1 MFSSVRERFISFADD
16 QRRERLDQC
25 VEIQLALNECLRV
38 AARKERKEQE
48 QQQKKQSN
56 SNTSRWNKF
65 SRSNEN
71 KVDSNNNNNNQ
82 IHNGDVND
90 NNNGSDEPKMKLEDT
105 KAGMRISRFYGWGL
119 VNPRAQA
126 AIAEMRENSNEW
138 QSMGQPTSNS
148 NTSSNSV
155 SKVVNENS
163 ISNGD
168 DATKTAMNDTKF
180 STTSSIEPNNKPS
193 STTST
198 TSHSVHCTR
207 ETHALYACKALALG
221 CGSDLMKMKNCF
233 VEQLGTTNPSSIH
246 YDSNDGGG
254 GESSLSSSSTKC
266 HLEQRK
272 VGDCIRKN
280 MNELNE
286 RLEKR
291 SS

>member
-1 MFSSVRERFISFADD
+1 MFSSIRERFITFADD

-38 AARKERKEQE
+38 AARKERKEQQQQQE
-48 QQQKKQSN
+48 KQQKKQSN
-56 SNTSRWNKF
+56 NNKNRWNQF
-65 SRSNEN
+65 SRSN
-71 KVDSNNNNNNQ
+71 
-82 IHNGDVND
+82 D
-90 NNNGSDEPKMKLEDT
+90 NNNKQIDSGDNNDHGTYEPKMKLEDT
-105 KAGMRISRFYGWGL
+105 KSGMKISRFYGWGL

-126 AIAEMRENSNEW
+126 AIAEMREQSNEW

-148 NTSSNSV
+148 
-155 SKVVNENS
+155 KVVNEIS
-163 ISNGD
+163 ISSGE
-168 DATKTAMNDTKF
+168 DATKTGMNDMKF
-180 STTSSIEPNNKPS
+180 STTSSIETNNKNS
-193 STTST
+193 R

-221 CGSDLMKMKNCF
+221 CGSDLMNMKNCF

-246 YDSNDGGG
+246 YESKDGG
-254 GESSLSSSSTKC
+254 ESSSTKC

-280 MNELNE
+280 MKELNE
-286 RLEKR
+286 RIEKR